1 MTGLLSKS
9 DLERIDDSQVSE
21 LEQQMLQLQK
31 EYEEKLKA
39 IEAERKAKE
48 EEHNKKRKCLICT
61 VSMKVN

>member
-48 EEHNKKRKCLICT
+48 EEQIGRAH
-61 VSMKVN
+61 V